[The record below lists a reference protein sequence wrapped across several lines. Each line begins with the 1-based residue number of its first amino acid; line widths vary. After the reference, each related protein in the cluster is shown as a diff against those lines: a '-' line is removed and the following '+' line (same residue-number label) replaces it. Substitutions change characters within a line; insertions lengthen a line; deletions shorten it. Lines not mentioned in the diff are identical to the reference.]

1 MDPERLRNKYSGELE
16 GSLLASARDDAPSGR
31 ARGRTLAA
39 LGFGGLAAGLPTAT
53 TTAAAAKTVSSVSLA
68 AALKWGSIGL
78 AAGALTVGGVHQAPR
93 WLGTRDEAK
102 VALSHRGPQDS
113 KDRSAVPARP
123 LEETLPQAQSD
134 IPAPEVTVP
143 GAVATRSNP
152 ETLPRTQAASPLFA
166 PQVNRDEPKLA
177 EEVAALDR
185 ARQMVPLHPEAA
197 IELLDAYDRS
207 FPHGDLAPEALVLR
221 IDALVRSGRRAA
233 AEALGAAYLAAHPRS
248 PHAQR
253 IRAMIGGGPEAAPSN
268 TIAPKDEAR

>member
-1 MDPERLRNKYSGELE
+1 MDPERLRDKYSGKLE
-16 GSLLASARDDAPSGR
+16 GSLLVSARDDAPSGR

-53 TTAAAAKTVSSVSLA
+53 TTAAAAKTISSVSLA
-68 AALKWGSIGL
+68 AALQWGSIGL
-78 AAGALTVGGVHQAPR
+78 AAGALTVGGVQQAPR

-102 VALSHRGPQDS
+102 VALSHRAPQDP
-113 KDRSAVPARP
+113 KDRSSVPARQ
-123 LEETLPQAQSD
+123 LEETLPQAQGD
-134 IPAPEVTVP
+134 MPAPEVTVP
-143 GAVATRSNP
+143 GAVAARSNP
-152 ETLPRTQAASPLFA
+152 EALPRSQAASPLVA
-166 PQVNRDEPKLA
+166 RPQDNRDEPKLA

-221 IDALVRSGRRAA
+221 IDALVRSGRSAA
-233 AEALGAAYLAAHPRS
+233 GEALGAAYLAQHPRS

-253 IRAMIGGGPEAAPSN
+253 IRAMI
-268 TIAPKDEAR
+268 APKDETR